1 MKSVIIDAS
10 VALKWFF
17 DEELKEVAE
26 KIFDQIEARK
36 IKAIV
41 PEIFYLEMSNICSMK
56 SRRKLAEPSLVMTY
70 FSKILDIGLER
81 HLHETIADVALEY
94 SLQMEVSVYDASYL
108 ALAEIYGVPLVTAD
122 KKLVRTCQGK
132 FELIEYLGDFK

>member
-26 KIFDQIEARK
+26 DIFDQIETRK

-41 PEIFYLEMSNICSMK
+41 PEIFYFEMSNICSMK
-56 SRRKLAEPSLVMTY
+56 SRRKLAEPALVMTY

-108 ALAEIYGVPLVTAD
+108 ALAEIYGAPLVTAD
-122 KKLVRTCQGK
+122 KKLVRACQGK